1 MSTMAIRVLVVDDQR
16 MLRESFAVLLDVQ
29 PDIEVVGEASNG
41 KEAVR
46 QARDLLP
53 DVVLMDVRMP
63 VLDGLEATRRIL
75 AHAPGTKVLVLTT
88 FDEDEYVHEA
98 IRAGAKGFLLKDSS
112 AHQLAD
118 AIRTTMSGGAVLAP
132 SVTMR
137 LMDDFSQR
145 CVPPVSLSGRLAAL
159 TNQEMNVLGLVA
171 RGMSNAEIAV
181 HLTVAEQ
188 TVKTHVSRI
197 LMKLNLRDRTQATV
211 LAYETGLVVP
221 GR

>member
-1 MSTMAIRVLVVDDQR
+1 MSTTPIRVLVVDDQR
-16 MLRESFAVLLDVQ
+16 MLRESFAVLLNAQ
-29 PDIEVVGEASNG
+29 PDLEVVAEAANGE
-41 KEAVR
+41 EAVR
-46 QARDLLP
+46 QARDLRP

-88 FDEDEYVHEA
+88 FDDDEYVHEA
-98 IRAGAKGFLLKDSS
+98 IRAGANGFLLKDSS

-118 AIRTTMSGGAVLAP
+118 AIRTTVTGGAVLAP
-132 SVTMR
+132 SVTKR
-137 LMDDFSQR
+137 LMEDFSQR
-145 CVPPVSLSGRLAAL
+145 SAPPGAPSGRLAAL
-159 TNQEMNVLGLVA
+159 TNQEIKVLGLVA
-171 RGMSNAEIAV
+171 RGLSNAEIAV

-197 LMKLNLRDRTQATV
+197 LMKLNLRDRTQAAV
-211 LAYETGLVVP
+211 LAYETGLITP

>member
-1 MSTMAIRVLVVDDQR
+1 MPIRVLVVDDQR
-16 MLRESFAVLLDVQ
+16 MLRESFAVLLGVQ
-29 PDIEVVGEASNG
+29 PDIEVVGEAG
-41 KEAVR
+41 DGEEAVR
-46 QARDLLP
+46 QARDLSP

-63 VLDGLEATRRIL
+63 ILDGLEATRRIL
-75 AHAPGTKVLVLTT
+75 AHAPATRVLVLTT

-118 AIRTTMSGGAVLAP
+118 AVRTTMSGGAVLAP
-132 SVTMR
+132 SVTAR

-145 CVPPVSLSGRLAAL
+145 SSPREPVTDRRLALL
-159 TNQEMNVLGLVA
+159 TNQEIKVLGLVA

-197 LMKLNLRDRTQATV
+197 LMKLHLRDRTQAAV
-211 LAYETGLVVP
+211 VAYETGLVVP

>member
-1 MSTMAIRVLVVDDQR
+1 VTIRVLVVDDQR
-16 MLRESFAVLLDVQ
+16 MLRESFAVLLGVQ
-29 PDIEVVGEASNG
+29 PDIEVAGEAANG
-41 KEAVR
+41 EEAVR
-46 QARDLLP
+46 QARDLCP

-75 AHAPGTKVLVLTT
+75 AHAPDVKVLVLTT

-118 AIRTTMSGGAVLAP
+118 AVRTTVAGGAVLAP
-132 SVTMR
+132 SVTSR
-137 LMDDFSQR
+137 LMDEMSR
-145 CVPPVSLSGRLAAL
+145 RSVPLGSPSGRLAAL
-159 TNQEMNVLGLVA
+159 TNQEIKVLGLVA

-181 HLTVAEQ
+181 HLSVAEQ
-188 TVKTHVSRI
+188 TVKTHVSRV
-197 LMKLNLRDRTQATV
+197 LMKLNLRDRTQAAV

>member
-1 MSTMAIRVLVVDDQR
+1 MSTMPIRVLVVDDQR
-16 MLRESFAVLLDVQ
+16 MLRESFAVLLGVQ
-29 PDIEVVGEASNG
+29 PDIEVAGEAANG
-41 KEAVR
+41 EEAVR
-46 QARDLLP
+46 QARDLRP

-63 VLDGLEATRRIL
+63 ILDGLEATRRIL
-75 AHAPGTKVLVLTT
+75 AHAPATKVLVLTT
-88 FDEDEYVHEA
+88 FDEDEYVREA

-118 AIRTTMSGGAVLAP
+118 AIRTTVSGGAVLAP
-132 SVTMR
+132 SVTAR
-137 LMDDFSQR
+137 LMDDISQR
-145 CVPPVSLSGRLAAL
+145 SAPRAPVSDRLAVL
-159 TNQEMNVLGLVA
+159 TNQEIKVLGLVA

-197 LMKLNLRDRTQATV
+197 LMKLHLRDRTQAAV
-211 LAYETGLVVP
+211 VAYETGLVVP

>member
-1 MSTMAIRVLVVDDQR
+1 MSTARIRVLVVDDQR
-16 MLRESFAVLLDVQ
+16 MLRESFAVLLGVQ
-29 PDIEVVGEASNG
+29 PDIEVAGEAG
-41 KEAVR
+41 DGDEAVR
-46 QARDLLP
+46 MAADLRP

-63 VLDGLEATRRIL
+63 VLDGLAATRRIL
-75 AHAPGTKVLVLTT
+75 ARTPEVRVLMLTT

-98 IRAGAKGFLLKDSS
+98 IRAGARGFLLKDSS

-118 AIRTTMSGGAVLAP
+118 AVRTTMSGGAVLAP
-132 SVTMR
+132 SVTRR
-137 LMDDFSQR
+137 LLDDFSQR
-145 CVPPVSLSGRLAAL
+145 PAPPGAPAGRLSVL
-159 TNQEMNVLGLVA
+159 TAQEVRVLGLVA

-181 HLTVAEQ
+181 HLRVAEQ

-197 LMKLNLRDRTQATV
+197 LMKLDLRDRTQAAV

>member
-1 MSTMAIRVLVVDDQR
+1 MSTMPIRVLVVDDRR
-16 MLRESFAVLLDVQ
+16 MLRESFAVLLNVQ

-41 KEAVR
+41 EEAVR
-46 QARDLLP
+46 QAWDLHP

-75 AHAPGTKVLVLTT
+75 AHAPDINVLVLTT

-132 SVTMR
+132 LVTKR
-137 LMDDFSQR
+137 LMEDFSQR
-145 CVPPVSLSGRLAAL
+145 SAPPTSTSGRLAAL
-159 TNQEMNVLGLVA
+159 TNQEIKVLGLVA

-197 LMKLNLRDRTQATV
+197 LMKLHLRDRTQATV

>member
-1 MSTMAIRVLVVDDQR
+1 VSAIRVLVVDDQR
-16 MLRESFAVLLDVQ
+16 MLRESFAVLLGVQ
-29 PDIEVVGEASNG
+29 PDIDVVGEAADG
-41 KEAVR
+41 EQAVR
-46 QARDLLP
+46 QARDLHP

-75 AHAPGTKVLVLTT
+75 AHAPATRVLVLTT

-118 AIRTTMSGGAVLAP
+118 AVRTTMSGGAVLAP
-132 SVTMR
+132 SVTSR
-137 LMDDFSQR
+137 LMADLSR
-145 CVPPVSLSGRLAAL
+145 RAVPLAAPSGRLAAL
-159 TNQEMNVLGLVA
+159 TNQEIRVLGLVA

-181 HLTVAEQ
+181 HLGVAEQ

-197 LMKLNLRDRTQATV
+197 LMKLNLRDRTQAAV